1 MLITRPFAY
10 NESLEH
16 STIAA
21 FPIKILILIFF
32 FFQPLSSVHMV
43 QSNQRFQA
51 IEFVD
56 RHISE
61 KF

>member
-21 FPIKILILIFF
+21 LPIKILILIF